1 MNRRRLCYY
10 CFYRSPFDRPR
21 ANGEV
26 LNQSFFKLLNLP
38 RLKQAAGTLSETDL
52 ARINAW
58 LP

>member
-1 MNRRRLCYY
+1 
-10 CFYRSPFDRPR
+10 
-21 ANGEV
+21 V
-26 LNQSFFKLLNLP
+26 LNQSFFKLLNLM